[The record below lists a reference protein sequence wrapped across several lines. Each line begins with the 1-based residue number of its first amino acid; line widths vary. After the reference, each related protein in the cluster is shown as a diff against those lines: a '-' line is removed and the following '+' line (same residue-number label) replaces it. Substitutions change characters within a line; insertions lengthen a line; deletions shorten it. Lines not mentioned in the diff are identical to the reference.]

1 MRTILIAATML
12 AVLQPGEAG
21 AQFPG
26 SGYPAWQEKFR
37 DGACLITRR
46 QDKTGT
52 YKEEILCEGLS
63 RDIAAPKLNEEYYLG
78 DCKVTRRQQSNGEAY
93 FARECRAPE

>member
-1 MRTILIAATML
+1 MRSILAAATML
-12 AVLQPGEAG
+12 AVLEAGEAY

-37 DGACLITRR
+37 DGACLITRK

-52 YKEEILCEGLS
+52 YREEILCQGLS
-63 RDIAAPKLNEEYYLG
+63 RDIAAPIMNEEYHLG

-93 FARECRAPE
+93 FARECRAPD